1 MTSSI
6 VCAISSVSPLL
17 TASWKRLNV
26 ALLLVTWSVDM
37 WLAPALFAVLADQ
50 EQVDVELHVPADR
63 DATPRQL
70 HLPVEAV
77 LATVEARVEL
87 QARDLAEA
95 ALARCGVVTAGP
107 DRARHAPD
115 RELAFDLGSAVVGE
129 ANGRRVE
136 ADLGMLL
143 GVEELRPED
152 ARPHGG
158 RLVHGDGLDACG
170 PLERQPVAVAAQ
182 RRGDVR
188 QRAAVPEDARVA
200 HREGEGG
207 GHGLGAV
214 GAGEGLGCDGR
225 HESSPESCSACSQV

>member
-37 WLAPALFAVLADQ
+37 WLAPALFRVLADEQ
-50 EQVDVELHVPADR
+50 QVDVELHVPADR
-63 DATPRQL
+63 HAAPRQL
-70 HLPVEAV
+70 HLPLEAE
-77 LATVEARVEL
+77 LAAVEARVQL
-87 QARDLAEA
+87 QPRDLAEA
-95 ALARCGVVTAGP
+95 ALARCGVGTAGR

-115 RELAFDLGSAVVGE
+115 RELAFDLGPAVVGE

-136 ADLGMLL
+136 ADLGILL
-143 GVEELRPED
+143 GFEDPRPEA

-158 RLVHGDGLDACG
+158 RLVHGDGVDACR
-170 PLERQPVAVAAQ
+170 PLERQTVAVAAQ

-188 QRAAVPEDARVA
+188 QRAAVPEDARMA
-200 HREGEGG
+200 HREGEGRG
-207 GHGLGAV
+207 
-214 GAGEGLGCDGR
+214 
-225 HESSPESCSACSQV
+225 